1 MKTQISL
8 LALGAA
14 CLATAA
20 CSTGGGG
27 ARTPDE
33 FRVVTKAPLTVPPDY
48 SLRPPE
54 PGGSVPA
61 EVEAARAENASAF
74 GTSVGAD
81 ASASEKALVAAAG
94 ANAVSPLVRVEVDY
108 DETKAIR
115 KSKTVADRILFWR
128 KDNAEDAA
136 SAASDNAT
144 GSEEV
149 TIERSSTSKPS
160 LKLPGT

>member
-115 KSKTVADRILFWR
+115 KSKTVADRILFMDEGQILEDTDPDSFFSNPKTAR
-128 KDNAEDAA
+128 AKDFLGKILAH
-136 SAASDNAT
+136 
-144 GSEEV
+144 
-149 TIERSSTSKPS
+149 
-160 LKLPGT
+160 